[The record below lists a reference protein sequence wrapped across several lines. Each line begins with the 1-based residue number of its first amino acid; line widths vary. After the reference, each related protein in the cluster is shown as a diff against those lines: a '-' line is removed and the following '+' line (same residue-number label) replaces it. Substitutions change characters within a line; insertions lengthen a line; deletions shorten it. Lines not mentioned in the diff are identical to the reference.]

1 VAAVPA
7 EPGSPE
13 WYEHGPAAVDREAW
27 SPDPAAFEALL
38 AALVPFRRV
47 VILSG
52 DVHYGFAGSVAYW
65 DRRED
70 VERRAGSSSAPPR
83 R

>member
-13 WYEHGPAAVDREAW
+13 WYEQGPAAVDREAW

-38 AALVPFRRV
+38 AALVPFRP
-47 VILSG
+47 LKNE
-52 DVHYGFAGSVAYW
+52 
-65 DRRED
+65 DRRTRLLGG
-70 VERRAGSSSAPPR
+70 VPTWSGSRPCSAAGSSGCSAG
-83 R
+83 